1 MITMKPCFCVKKS
14 VRNHLFS
21 QVVLGGSETGTTP
34 VLRTT
39 CFASGPKDWSYSPK
53 ERGEKETEL
62 SLLPRTPCR
71 SFKRLHSAGLKK
83 QKPRACVA
91 TFFTKKKAGAF

>member
-1 MITMKPCFCVKKS
+1 MITMKPEKTAKKS
-14 VRNHLFS
+14 GRNHLFS

-53 ERGEKETEL
+53 ERGEKETKL

>member
-1 MITMKPCFCVKKS
+1 MTTMKHCFHIKKS

-53 ERGEKETEL
+53 ERGEKETKL

-83 QKPRACVA
+83 QKPRAGVA
-91 TFFTKKKAGAF
+91 TNFTMEVATS

>member
-1 MITMKPCFCVKKS
+1 MITMKHEKFAKKS
-14 VRNHLFS
+14 VQNHLFS
-21 QVVLGGSETGTTP
+21 QVVLGGSEAGTTP

-53 ERGEKETEL
+53 ERGEKETKL

-91 TFFTKKKAGAF
+91 TFFTMEVATS

>member
-1 MITMKPCFCVKKS
+1 MTTLKPKSFAKKS
-14 VRNHLFS
+14 GRNHLFS

-39 CFASGPKDWSYSPK
+39 GSAGGPKDWSYSPK
-53 ERGEKETEL
+53 ERGEKETKL

-83 QKPRACVA
+83 QKPRAGVA
-91 TFFTKKKAGAF
+91 TNFTMGVATS

>member
-1 MITMKPCFCVKKS
+1 MITMKPKKIAKKS
-14 VRNHLFS
+14 GRNHLFS
-21 QVVLGGSETGTTP
+21 QVVLGGPETGTTP

-53 ERGEKETEL
+53 ERGEKETKL

-71 SFKRLHSAGLKK
+71 SFKRLHSAGLKNK
-83 QKPRACVA
+83 KPRAGVA
-91 TFFTKKKAGAF
+91 TNFTMGVATS

>member
-1 MITMKPCFCVKKS
+1 MTTMTPCFCVKKS
-14 VRNHLFS
+14 VQNHLFS

-62 SLLPRTPCR
+62 SLRPRTPCR

-83 QKPRACVA
+83 QKPRAGGATNFTREVA
-91 TFFTKKKAGAF
+91 TS

>member
-1 MITMKPCFCVKKS
+1 MTTLKPKFFAKKS
-14 VRNHLFS
+14 GWNHLFS

-83 QKPRACVA
+83 QKPRAGVA
-91 TFFTKKKAGAF
+91 TNFTMEVATS